1 MLSGETAAGM
11 YPIEAVKVMS
21 RICREAEAS
30 LDYGEIFKTIISDAP
45 MPMSPLESLASS
57 AVRTANKVR
66 ARRGTRTGDG
76 TWDNPTGI
84 VNAMMRD
91 SWWWL
96 MVLGSF
102 FQLLQ
107 GVLSRF
113 S

>member
-1 MLSGETAAGM
+1 MKPMRSFLQLRSPLLQVMLSGETAAGM

-66 ARRGTRTGDG
+66 AGRGTRTGDG
-76 TWDNPTGI
+76 TWDCK
-84 VNAMMRD
+84 RD
-91 SWWWL
+91 DA
-96 MVLGSF
+96 
-102 FQLLQ
+102 
-107 GVLSRF
+107 
-113 S
+113 